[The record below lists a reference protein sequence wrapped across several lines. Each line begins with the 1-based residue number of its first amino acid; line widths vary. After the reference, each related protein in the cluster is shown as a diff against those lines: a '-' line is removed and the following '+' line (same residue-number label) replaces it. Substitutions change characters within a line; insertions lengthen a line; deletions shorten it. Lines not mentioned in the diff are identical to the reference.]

1 MEGESSSF
9 ALGREKKSRC
19 QCDEGINIHVRVSSQ
34 NAVIALTASLNRLDH
49 HRNYGCQR
57 CLYAASDAH
66 SQSPY
71 SSSSGLSL
79 FPFLT
84 STLPGPSAS
93 EVTTFWR
100 YTNTFIIIFYL
111 CTQFPGNE
119 KNTLCNTKSTKIK
132 LLHKTVM
139 Q

>member
-19 QCDEGINIHVRVSSQ
+19 QCDEGINIRVSSQ

-57 CLYAASDAH
+57 CLHAASDAH
-66 SQSPY
+66 SQNPH

-84 STLPGPSAS
+84 STLPVPSAS
-93 EVTTFWR
+93 EVTTIWR
-100 YTNTFIIIFYL
+100 YIRLLLFF
-111 CTQFPGNE
+111 
-119 KNTLCNTKSTKIK
+119 TLVLNSLGMKKKLRYAIQKIQKSS
-132 LLHKTVM
+132 
-139 Q
+139 